1 MRQKVVDVILPT
13 QLRNFDWL
21 EESIESVASQPEV
34 NKIIISLD
42 SLDGKAIQ
50 KAKNKFKSNHIH
62 FIQSVGKGVAS
73 VLNTALR
80 EATSLYIARQD
91 DDDISLPERFKVQLD
106 FLEKNSYDMCFS
118 SVKLLHP
125 DGKLEENKVHLVED
139 GELWKPF
146 LSLGSALN
154 HPTLFSRNFYKSENI
169 FYSTNI
175 RAEDFA
181 LWLTLANQKKIGLKR
196 ESLYLYRN
204 HSDQVT
210 KKWNWADTYSQ
221 LYPFW
226 AKFCEDIS
234 IPQQSVNRETFNY
247 VFNIKQTAAGHLGS
261 QILIFDLL
269 QKLNSLQDPIRLHY
283 LDKFVIRIADIF
295 KHCSDFSYEP
305 LQSQKLALGSGF
317 TQDSLWSLMR
327 DLGQLKGSHDELGR
341 VGHELQL
348 INQDLRGKL
357 EQANSSFLIK
367 VRKRLFN

>member
-1 MRQKVVDVILPT
+1 MRQRVIDVILPT
-13 QLRNFDWL
+13 QLRNIDWL

-42 SLDGKAIQ
+42 SLDVKANQ
-50 KAKNKFKSNHIH
+50 NARNKFKSNNII
-62 FIQSVGKGVAS
+62 FIQSVGQGVAS
-73 VLNTALR
+73 TLNTALR
-80 EATSLYIARQD
+80 EATSPYIARQD

-106 FLEKNSYDMCFS
+106 FLEGNSYDMCFS
-118 SVKLLHP
+118 SVKLLYP
-125 DGKLEENKVHLVED
+125 DGTVEENKVHLVED
-139 GELWKPF
+139 GELWKPI

-169 FYSTNI
+169 FYSLNI

-181 LWLTLANQKKIGLKR
+181 LWLSLANQKKIGLKK
-196 ESLYLYRN
+196 ECLYLYRN

-234 IPQQSVNRETFNY
+234 IPQQSVNIETFNY
-247 VFNIKQTAAGHLGS
+247 IFNINQTAAGHLGS
-261 QILIFDLL
+261 QILVFDLL
-269 QKLNSLQDPIRLHY
+269 QKLNSLQNPIRRHY
-283 LDKFVIRIADIF
+283 LDKLIIRIADIF
-295 KHCSDFSYEP
+295 KYPYDFSDAP
-305 LQSQKLALGSGF
+305 LQNLELSLGSEF

-327 DLGQLKGSHDELGR
+327 DLGELKGSHDELGR

-357 EQANSSFLIK
+357 EHSNKSFLRKI
-367 VRKRLFN
+367 RKRLAT

>member
-1 MRQKVVDVILPT
+1 MRQRVVDVILPT
-13 QLRNFDWL
+13 QLKNIDWL

-34 NKIIISLD
+34 SKIIISID
-42 SLDGKAIQ
+42 SLDVKAIRN
-50 KAKNKFKSNHIH
+50 AKNKFKSNDIL
-62 FIQSVGKGVAS
+62 FIESVGRGVSSA
-73 VLNTALR
+73 LNTALV

-118 SVKLLHP
+118 SLKLLHP
-125 DGKLEENKVHLVED
+125 DGTLEENKVHLVED

-146 LSLGSALN
+146 LCLGSALN
-154 HPTLFSRNFYKSENI
+154 HATLFSRNFYKSENI

-181 LWLTLANQKKIGLKR
+181 LWLTLANQKKIGLKK

-204 HSDQVT
+204 HSEQVT
-210 KKWNWADTYSQ
+210 KKWSWADTYSQ

-226 AKFCEDIS
+226 FRFCQDIS
-234 IPQQSVNRETFNY
+234 IPKQTINKETFEY
-247 VFNIKQTAAGHLGS
+247 IFNIKQTAVGHLGS
-261 QILIFDLL
+261 QILVFDLL
-269 QKLNSLQDPIRLHY
+269 QKLNSLQNPIRLHY

-295 KHCSDFSYEP
+295 KHGSDFSYES
-305 LQSQKLALGSGF
+305 LQSQELALGSEF

-327 DLGQLKGSHDELGR
+327 DLGQLKSSHDELGR
-341 VGHELQL
+341 IGHELQL

-357 EQANSSFLIK
+357 EQANFSFLNK
-367 VRKRLFN
+367 LRKRLFS